1 MEYVLIIFMYAGIL
15 SEQDNSVA
23 LNNVN
28 GFQTKEFC
36 EEAGHKAMKEFKNF
50 GFKSGKYVCV
60 RTK

>member
-1 MEYVLIIFMYAGIL
+1 MYAGIL